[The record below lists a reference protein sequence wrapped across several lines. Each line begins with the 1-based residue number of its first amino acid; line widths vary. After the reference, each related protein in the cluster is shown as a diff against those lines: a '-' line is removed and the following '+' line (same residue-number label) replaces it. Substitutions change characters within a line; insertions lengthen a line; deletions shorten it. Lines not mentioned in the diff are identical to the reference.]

1 MNTWSTTSDEYKDI
15 FVSCLCPHRIRMQ
28 NISDELQSEGVG
40 ARNANYGNHL
50 LIISIKTLQKFCSTE
65 FRIFPANIYKEYIV
79 SISIRKEFNM
89 LIHTLKIFGVS
100 FNYYFIIIIDSFS
113 TGSQH
118 QRGRIRRRLF

>member
-28 NISDELQSEGVG
+28 NISDKLQSKGVG

-65 FRIFPANIYKEYIV
+65 FSPAKEYIV
-79 SISIRKEFNM
+79 SISIRKEFSM
-89 LIHTLKIFGVS
+89 LIHALKIFGVS
-100 FNYYFIIIIDSFS
+100 FNYYFIIIIDSLS